1 MEVVQDYLLDN
12 GYLPHFVIRR
22 GIRRLL
28 AQRLSLIAS
37 TSLTASY
44 DRKAHYINLL
54 RTQPIAINTADANQ
68 QHYEVGTDVL
78 RGMLGPR
85 MKYSCC
91 LYPTGYED
99 LAMSEVLMMNLYT
112 ERAGLEDGMEVLDL
126 GCGWGSMT
134 LFLAEKFA
142 NMKVTGFSNSKT
154 QREWIE
160 SEARRKELTNVRVIT
175 GDVVEYEFEKGRYDR
190 VVSVELFEH
199 MKNYQLLMG
208 KVARALKP
216 GGMAF
221 VHLFCH
227 KDTPYDFDGGWMSDH
242 FFTGGTMP
250 SADLL
255 LFFQDDLRI
264 KSQWWVNGKH
274 YSQTC
279 EQWLTTMLKNKSSV
293 WKGLEETYGADQA
306 LRWWNRWQVFYLA
319 CSELFNYGD
328 GEEWGVGHYLFEKP
342 A

>member
-54 RTQPIAINTADANQ
+54 RTRPIAINTADANQ

-142 NMKVTGFSNSKT
+142 NMRVTGFSNSKT

>member
-1 MEVVQDYLLDN
+1 MEIIQDYLLDN
-12 GYLPHFVIRR
+12 GYFPHFVIRR

-28 AQRLSLIAS
+28 AQRLALIAS

-44 DRKAHYINLL
+44 DRKAHYVDLL
-54 RTQPIAINTADANQ
+54 RTRPIAINTADANK

-91 LYPTGYED
+91 LYPTGYES
-99 LAMSEVLMMNLYT
+99 LGMSEVFMMELYT
-112 ERAGLEDGMEVLDL
+112 ERAGLVDGMEVLDL

-134 LFLAEKFA
+134 LYLAEKFA
-142 NMKVTGFSNSKT
+142 NIKVTGFSNSRT

-160 SEARRKELTNVRVIT
+160 SEARRKKLTNVRVIT
-175 GDVVEYEFEKGRYDR
+175 GDVVEYEFEKGRFDR
-190 VVSVELFEH
+190 VVSIELFEH
-199 MKNYQLLMG
+199 MKNYQLLMR
-208 KVARALKP
+208 KVAGALKP
-216 GGMAF
+216 GGKAF

-227 KDTPYDFDGGWMSDH
+227 KDKAYDFDGGWMSEH

-255 LFFQDDLRI
+255 LFFQDDLKI
-264 KSQWWVNGKH
+264 KRQWWVNGMH

-279 EQWLTTMLKNKSSV
+279 EQWLTTMLKNKQSV
-293 WKGLEETYGADQA
+293 WKGLEETYGPDQA
-306 LRWWNRWQVFYLA
+306 LRWWNRWQVFYMA
-319 CSELFNYGD
+319 CSELFKYGGGD
-328 GEEWGVGHYLFEKP
+328 EWGVGHYLFEKP